1 MKSNCKFPPLFT
13 LSCLSSCLSSFL
25 LIAFCLFSAQLFA
38 STITPSPPTI
48 AAKGYLLIDFDSQ
61 QIIAEKNADSRL
73 EPASLTKIM
82 TAYIVF
88 QELKSGNLMLEDLV
102 TVSKKAWK
110 MTGSRTFIEVGKKIP
125 VETLLRGMIVQSGND
140 ATVAL
145 AEHIAGSEEVFAN
158 IMNQQATEL
167 GMVGSHFINT
177 TGLPHTDHFTT
188 ASDLAKLASAMI
200 RDFPEYY
207 QWYSQKEFTFNNI
220 KQKNRNKLLW
230 QDESVDGLKTGHT
243 EAAGYCL
250 VASAKRD
257 DMRLIS
263 IILGARSE
271 NARANETK
279 KLLNYGFRFET
290 HRLFGAHEPITQT
303 RIWKGESKQLSIG
316 LPYEL
321 FVTVPRGASKD
332 INVSISLPEIITAP
346 KIEGEELGFV
356 QISLNDEL
364 ITEHTLITLQTV
376 DEGGLFDRLM
386 DEARLMFH

>member
-1 MKSNCKFPPLFT
+1 MKSNSKIPSSLTLYGLIIILSLFG
-13 LSCLSSCLSSFL
+13 C
-25 LIAFCLFSAQLFA
+25 AVHA
-38 STITPSPPTI
+38 STIVPAPPTI
-48 AAKGYLLIDFDSQ
+48 AAKSYLLIDFNSQ
-61 QIIAEKNADSRL
+61 QIIAEKNADARL

-82 TAYIVF
+82 TAYIIF
-88 QELKSGNLMLEDLV
+88 QELKTGNLKLDDLV

-145 AEHIAGSEEVFAN
+145 AEHIAGSEEVFAS
-158 IMNQQATEL
+158 IMNQQAGEL
-167 GMVGSHFINT
+167 GMIGSHFVNT
-177 TGLPHTDHFTT
+177 TGLPDTDHFTT
-188 ASDLAKLASAMI
+188 ARDLATLASAMI

-220 KQKNRNKLLW
+220 RQKNRNTLLW
-230 QDESVDGLKTGHT
+230 QDKSVDGLKTGHT

-250 VASAKRD
+250 VASAKREE
-257 DMRLIS
+257 MRLIS
-263 IILGARSE
+263 VVLGARSE

-290 HRLFGAHEPITQT
+290 HRLFEANEAITQT
-303 RIWKGESKQLSIG
+303 RIWKGESKQLAVG

-321 FVTVPRGASKD
+321 FVTVPRGAAED

-346 KIEGEELGFV
+346 ISKGKELGFV

-364 ITEHTLITLQTV
+364 ITEHTLITLQAV
-376 DEGGLFDRLM
+376 KEGSLFERLM